1 MNTISQESLPSG
13 VERGNR
19 ERGDMVTA
27 FVAKRSSQ
35 EEEFRSNVA
44 HWYNKGGNA
53 LNEIQ
58 GVKNYRMHTF
68 ESSIGIEDPA
78 Y

>member
-1 MNTISQESLPSG
+1 LVYQ
-13 VERGNR
+13 RG
-19 ERGDMVTA
+19 
-27 FVAKRSSQ
+27 K
-35 EEEFRSNVA
+35 
-44 HWYNKGGNA
+44 YA

-78 Y
+78 YQLATRVQQTISSNQLMEQRIIVDKNPEVGN